1 MIDKIKRYDLC
12 LGCGMCESVLL
23 PDKCKM
29 KLNKKGFYE
38 PELYQQETKED
49 EKLIKRLCPSIH
61 VETKSNKGPWGSMK
75 SVKEAWSTDN
85 LIRHK
90 AASGGVITSLAI
102 HLLEKHKVDAV
113 LQVGVCDDSYLF
125 NELKV
130 SRTREDVLRNAQSRY
145 APALVFNQIKQIFE
159 KTSDKFAFIG
169 KPCDVAAM
177 QNFLDVYSQYKERVS
192 FYLSIFCAGIP
203 SYEATKCIL
212 KQSNHTDEPL
222 KLKYRGDGWP
232 GNFCAEFADNSKYEI
247 SYNESWGTV
256 LNKYLPYRCKICP
269 DGIGMLA
276 DISVGDS
283 WNTIDGYPDFTETE
297 GRCFCMIRT
306 EVGENLINDAISTG
320 YIESRNLDVSKIKDQ
335 QRYQYERRKLTGW
348 RLLPIQLLTGFMI
361 KFKGLGILKQAL
373 TANLRTGINN
383 ARGSFFRIRNL

>member
-1 MIDKIKRYDLC
+1 
-12 LGCGMCESVLL
+12 
-23 PDKCKM
+23 M

-38 PELYQQETKED
+38 PELYQQETKDD
-49 EKLIKRLCPSIH
+49 EKLIKQLCPSIH
-61 VETKSNKGPWGSMK
+61 VETKPNKGTWGSMK
-75 SVKEAWSTDN
+75 SVKEAWSADK

-102 HLLEKHKVDAV
+102 HLLEKRKVDAV

-130 SRTREDVLRNAQSRY
+130 SRTREDVIRNAQSRY

-159 KTSDKFAFIG
+159 KTSDNFAFIG

-177 QNFLDVYSQYKERVS
+177 RNFLDVYSQYKERVS
-192 FYLSIFCAGIP
+192 FFLSIFCAGMP

-212 KQSNHTDEPL
+212 MQSNHTDEPL
-222 KLKYRGDGWP
+222 RLKYRGDGWP
-232 GNFCAEFADNSKYEI
+232 GNFCAEFADCSKYEI

-283 WNTIDGYPDFTETE
+283 WNTIDGYPDFTEAE

-306 EVGENLINDAISTG
+306 EVGEELINDAISTG

-361 KFKGLGILKQAL
+361 KFKGLGIFKQAL
-373 TANLRTGINN
+373 TSNLRTGINN
-383 ARGSFFRIRNL
+383 ARGSFYRIRNL